1 MTPIVCPISMSVA
14 CVLRQCRQ
22 RDMPAVLPQATTGA
36 RLPLQ
41 TSWTDRIISPAM
53 TTCFFNGCAN
63 PVQRDSWKCYFHR
76 NRGRCVVEHCTNQA
90 YARQLCSRHG
100 GKKECL
106 VDGCHLRA
114 RLANV
119 CYRHGARNLN
129 KKCIAEGC
137 TKPAQFQNKCVRHG
151 GGRKCKIDGCHA
163 HARCGGLCC
172 RHGREAGIVKSKG
185 GRKQTASE
193 EHASIVLVESFLAT
207 IEWADLDEISSLKCN
222 VDVSSAS
229 AWRHLL

>member
-41 TSWTDRIISPAM
+41 TSWTDRI
-53 TTCFFNGCAN
+53 
-63 PVQRDSWKCYFHR
+63 
-76 NRGRCVVEHCTNQA
+76 
-90 YARQLCSRHG
+90 
-100 GKKECL
+100 
-106 VDGCHLRA
+106 
-114 RLANV
+114 
-119 CYRHGARNLN
+119 
-129 KKCIAEGC
+129 
-137 TKPAQFQNKCVRHG
+137 
-151 GGRKCKIDGCHA
+151 
-163 HARCGGLCC
+163 
-172 RHGREAGIVKSKG
+172 
-185 GRKQTASE
+185 E